1 MNDNTDFKQID
12 LSYFSADAIIQVEKR
27 KPQIKNQKS
36 KNIIK
41 SFSTKKNK
49 DFTTK
54 FVMHDYHI
62 HVQHNGTIYKI
73 INFKEIEN
81 DCLLFPTPLND
92 RADKPR
98 HFKVVIEKF
107 QDRLEVIN
115 AFWSRYDF
123 TKTPL
128 IKEITEWGII
138 LEE

>member
-1 MNDNTDFKQID
+1 MDNEANFKPID
-12 LSYFSADAIIQVEKR
+12 LSYFSADAIIQAEK
-27 KPQIKNQKS
+27 KTPKIKNQKS
-36 KNIIK
+36 KKIIK

-54 FVMHDYHI
+54 FIMHDYHI
-62 HVQHNGTIYKI
+62 HVQHEGTIYKI

-81 DCLLFPTPLND
+81 NCLLFPTPLND
-92 RADKPR
+92 RANEPR
-98 HFKVVIEKF
+98 HFEMVMDKF
-107 QDRLEVIN
+107 HDRLEVIN

-128 IKEITEWGII
+128 IKEITEWGVI